1 MTLAE
6 GSFTILPLQD
16 KFPFWISILILE
28 REKFNSF
35 NVSETYLS
43 IRHFAWS
50 CELMNVIQSGPDI
63 IMNNI
68 TESDEITPNK
78 RTIISVSSLRLIK
91 LASIIMGILIILGV
105 IALIFGIQQKLS
117 KKTENIV
124 ELSVPLKQGQVIRSV
139 DIDASGGILLWIGN
153 PEASVQKQTI
163 LHVDRSGAIRTRF
176 FITTF

>member
-1 MTLAE
+1 
-6 GSFTILPLQD
+6 
-16 KFPFWISILILE
+16 
-28 REKFNSF
+28 
-35 NVSETYLS
+35 
-43 IRHFAWS
+43 
-50 CELMNVIQSGPDI
+50 
-63 IMNNI
+63 MNNI

-153 PEASVQKQTI
+153 PEASDQKQTI
-163 LHVDRSGAIRTRF
+163 LHVDRSGAIKTHF
-176 FITTF
+176 HITTF

>member
-1 MTLAE
+1 
-6 GSFTILPLQD
+6 
-16 KFPFWISILILE
+16 
-28 REKFNSF
+28 
-35 NVSETYLS
+35 
-43 IRHFAWS
+43 
-50 CELMNVIQSGPDI
+50 
-63 IMNNI
+63 MNNI

-163 LHVDRSGAIRTRF
+163 LHVDRSGAIKTHF
-176 FITTF
+176 HITTF

>member
-1 MTLAE
+1 
-6 GSFTILPLQD
+6 
-16 KFPFWISILILE
+16 
-28 REKFNSF
+28 
-35 NVSETYLS
+35 
-43 IRHFAWS
+43 
-50 CELMNVIQSGPDI
+50 
-63 IMNNI
+63 MNNI

-117 KKTENIV
+117 KTTENIV

-163 LHVDRSGAIRTRF
+163 LHVDRSGAIKTHF
-176 FITTF
+176 HITTF

>member
-1 MTLAE
+1 
-6 GSFTILPLQD
+6 
-16 KFPFWISILILE
+16 
-28 REKFNSF
+28 
-35 NVSETYLS
+35 
-43 IRHFAWS
+43 
-50 CELMNVIQSGPDI
+50 
-63 IMNNI
+63 MNNI

-117 KKTENIV
+117 KTTENIV

-153 PEASVQKQTI
+153 PEASEQKQTI
-163 LHVDRSGAIRTRF
+163 LHVDRSGAIKTHF
-176 FITTF
+176 YITTF

>member
-1 MTLAE
+1 
-6 GSFTILPLQD
+6 
-16 KFPFWISILILE
+16 
-28 REKFNSF
+28 
-35 NVSETYLS
+35 
-43 IRHFAWS
+43 
-50 CELMNVIQSGPDI
+50 
-63 IMNNI
+63 MNNI

-124 ELSVPLKQGQVIRSV
+124 ELSLPLKQGQVIRSV

-153 PEASVQKQTI
+153 PEASDQKQTI
-163 LHVDRSGAIRTRF
+163 LHVDRSGAIKTHF
-176 FITTF
+176 YITTS

>member
-1 MTLAE
+1 M
-6 GSFTILPLQD
+6 D
-16 KFPFWISILILE
+16 
-28 REKFNSF
+28 
-35 NVSETYLS
+35 
-43 IRHFAWS
+43 
-50 CELMNVIQSGPDI
+50 
-63 IMNNI
+63 NI

-117 KKTENIV
+117 KTTENIV

-163 LHVDRSGAIRTRF
+163 LHVDRSGAIKTHF
-176 FITTF
+176 YITTF

>member
-1 MTLAE
+1 
-6 GSFTILPLQD
+6 
-16 KFPFWISILILE
+16 
-28 REKFNSF
+28 
-35 NVSETYLS
+35 
-43 IRHFAWS
+43 
-50 CELMNVIQSGPDI
+50 
-63 IMNNI
+63 MNNI

-153 PEASVQKQTI
+153 PEASAQKQTI
-163 LHVDRSGAIRTRF
+163 LHVDRSGAIKTHF
-176 FITTF
+176 YITTF

>member
-1 MTLAE
+1 
-6 GSFTILPLQD
+6 
-16 KFPFWISILILE
+16 
-28 REKFNSF
+28 
-35 NVSETYLS
+35 
-43 IRHFAWS
+43 
-50 CELMNVIQSGPDI
+50 
-63 IMNNI
+63 MNNI

-117 KKTENIV
+117 KTTENIV

-153 PEASVQKQTI
+153 PEASDQKQTI
-163 LHVDRSGAIRTRF
+163 LHVDSSGAIKTHF
-176 FITTF
+176 YITTF

>member
-1 MTLAE
+1 
-6 GSFTILPLQD
+6 
-16 KFPFWISILILE
+16 
-28 REKFNSF
+28 
-35 NVSETYLS
+35 
-43 IRHFAWS
+43 
-50 CELMNVIQSGPDI
+50 
-63 IMNNI
+63 MNNI

-117 KKTENIV
+117 KTTENIV

-153 PEASVQKQTI
+153 PEASDQKQTI
-163 LHVDRSGAIRTRF
+163 LHMDRSGAIKTHF
-176 FITTF
+176 YITTF

>member
-1 MTLAE
+1 
-6 GSFTILPLQD
+6 
-16 KFPFWISILILE
+16 
-28 REKFNSF
+28 
-35 NVSETYLS
+35 
-43 IRHFAWS
+43 
-50 CELMNVIQSGPDI
+50 
-63 IMNNI
+63 MNNI

-117 KKTENIV
+117 KTTENIV

-153 PEASVQKQTI
+153 PEASAQKQTI
-163 LHVDRSGAIRTRF
+163 LHVDRSGAIKTHF
-176 FITTF
+176 YITTF

>member
-1 MTLAE
+1 
-6 GSFTILPLQD
+6 
-16 KFPFWISILILE
+16 
-28 REKFNSF
+28 
-35 NVSETYLS
+35 
-43 IRHFAWS
+43 
-50 CELMNVIQSGPDI
+50 
-63 IMNNI
+63 MNNI

-117 KKTENIV
+117 KTTENIV

-153 PEASVQKQTI
+153 PEASDQKQTI
-163 LHVDRSGAIRTRF
+163 LHVDRSGAIKTHF
-176 FITTF
+176 YITTF

>member
-1 MTLAE
+1 
-6 GSFTILPLQD
+6 
-16 KFPFWISILILE
+16 
-28 REKFNSF
+28 
-35 NVSETYLS
+35 
-43 IRHFAWS
+43 
-50 CELMNVIQSGPDI
+50 
-63 IMNNI
+63 MNNI

-153 PEASVQKQTI
+153 PEASGQKQTI
-163 LHVDRSGAIRTRF
+163 LHVDRSGAIKTHF
-176 FITTF
+176 HITTF

>member
-1 MTLAE
+1 M
-6 GSFTILPLQD
+6 D
-16 KFPFWISILILE
+16 
-28 REKFNSF
+28 
-35 NVSETYLS
+35 
-43 IRHFAWS
+43 
-50 CELMNVIQSGPDI
+50 
-63 IMNNI
+63 NI

-117 KKTENIV
+117 KTTENIV

-153 PEASVQKQTI
+153 PEASDQKQTI
-163 LHVDRSGAIRTRF
+163 LHVDRSGAIKTHF
-176 FITTF
+176 YITTF

>member
-1 MTLAE
+1 
-6 GSFTILPLQD
+6 
-16 KFPFWISILILE
+16 
-28 REKFNSF
+28 
-35 NVSETYLS
+35 
-43 IRHFAWS
+43 
-50 CELMNVIQSGPDI
+50 
-63 IMNNI
+63 MNNI

-117 KKTENIV
+117 KTTENIV

-163 LHVDRSGAIRTRF
+163 LHVDRSGAIKTHF
-176 FITTF
+176 YITTF

>member
-1 MTLAE
+1 
-6 GSFTILPLQD
+6 
-16 KFPFWISILILE
+16 
-28 REKFNSF
+28 
-35 NVSETYLS
+35 
-43 IRHFAWS
+43 
-50 CELMNVIQSGPDI
+50 MND
-63 IMNNI
+63 I

-117 KKTENIV
+117 KTTENIV

-153 PEASVQKQTI
+153 TEASNQKQTI
-163 LHVDRSGAIRTRF
+163 LHVDRSGAIKTHF
-176 FITTF
+176 YITTF

>member
-1 MTLAE
+1 
-6 GSFTILPLQD
+6 
-16 KFPFWISILILE
+16 
-28 REKFNSF
+28 
-35 NVSETYLS
+35 
-43 IRHFAWS
+43 
-50 CELMNVIQSGPDI
+50 
-63 IMNNI
+63 MNNI

-117 KKTENIV
+117 KTTENIV

-153 PEASVQKQTI
+153 PEASDQKQTI
-163 LHVDRSGAIRTRF
+163 LHLDRSGAIKTHF
-176 FITTF
+176 YITTF